1 MNKICVYAICKNEL
15 KFVDK
20 WLDNMS
26 EADYIVVLDTGSTDG
41 TYEKLLEDKRVTKVE
56 QKKYETFRFD
66 VARNDS
72 MKLCPD
78 DANILVCT
86 DFDELF
92 NKGWADILRKNWKE
106 DTTRCYYNY
115 AWSHNDAGEPR
126 DMFKYDKMHDRSYQW
141 IFPVHE
147 VLARKE
153 DPLKEI
159 SINLQ
164 DKILLE
170 HFQDTSKPRKFYFD
184 LLKLACDENPK
195 DSHVRMLLAREYL
208 LKKDIDTGLK
218 EFLEVLKM
226 PDVNAP
232 NKRLVLLNSLLQVAF
247 IYEELKN
254 FDEAIW
260 YCQEFIN
267 EDPTYRDAYFLMGE
281 MYNLMKM
288 YTLSEACVKA
298 GFEYGVHK
306 YDWVER
312 GNTWLGWGNDLLGVA
327 QFKLKK
333 YEEAAKNMRIAVKH
347 EPNDLRV
354 LKNYI
359 SCLEMINKY
368 DSESKKDKEKK

>member
-1 MNKICVYAICKNEL
+1 
-15 KFVDK
+15 
-20 WLDNMS
+20 
-26 EADYIVVLDTGSTDG
+26 
-41 TYEKLLEDKRVTKVE
+41 
-56 QKKYETFRFD
+56 
-66 VARNDS
+66 
-72 MKLCPD
+72 
-78 DANILVCT
+78 
-86 DFDELF
+86 
-92 NKGWADILRKNWKE
+92 
-106 DTTRCYYNY
+106 
-115 AWSHNDAGEPR
+115 
-126 DMFKYDKMHDRSYQW
+126 
-141 IFPVHE
+141 
-147 VLARKE
+147 
-153 DPLKEI
+153 
-159 SINLQ
+159 
-164 DKILLE
+164 
-170 HFQDTSKPRKFYFD
+170 
-184 LLKLACDENPK
+184 
-195 DSHVRMLLAREYL
+195 MLLAREYL
-208 LKKDIDTGLK
+208 LKKDSDMGLK

-260 YCQEFIN
+260 YCQEFIK
-267 EDPTYRDAYFLMGE
+267 EDPTYRDPYFLMGE

-359 SCLEMINKY
+359 SCLEMIKNKN